1 MTNKNLLNLPN
12 LREKK
17 LQQISLKNM
26 TMKKLFLHLTLII
39 TLFAF
44 SAKAQNKISVMNLRC
59 EMLSNPEGIDV
70 LEPRLS
76 WLLDSS
82 ISGVEQT
89 AYQILVA
96 STKEKLNANQADLWD
111 SGKVTSSQSISV
123 IYKGKK
129 LESRNEAFWK
139 VKIWT
144 NKSETTWSET
154 NYWSMGILTYADWK
168 STRWIGYEK
177 LSKDDSVSQY
187 SRLSARYLRKEL
199 DLKKQVKKAKVYIM
213 GMGLY
218 ELYINGNKIGDQVL
232 APVPTDYTKNVKY
245 NVFDVTSQLKEGKN
259 MLGTIL
265 GNGRYFAMRQDYK
278 PYKIKSFGFPKMAL
292 QLFVEYTDGSSEI
305 IRTDDTWKL
314 TTDGPILSNN
324 EYDGEEYDARKEM
337 KGWNT
342 TNFDDKNWIN
352 ARYVQEPG
360 GFYEAQM
367 TPNMKIMGE
376 VKPISIKPTSRGT
389 YILDMG
395 QNMVGWLQLKVKGK
409 SGDQITMKFAESL
422 QADGSLYI
430 ANLRDAKTTDFYT
443 LKGEGE
449 EIWEPIFVYHGF
461 RFVEISGFPTK
472 PTLDNFVG
480 KVVYDDMKTTGT
492 FESSDATMNQIF
504 KNAWWGI
511 SGNYKGMPVDC
522 PQRNERQPWLGD
534 RTTGAYGESFLF
546 DNQTLYAKWLD
557 DIKYSQ
563 TQDGGLPDVA
573 PAFWRYY
580 GDNVTWPG
588 TYITVA
594 DMLYQQFADEEV
606 IKKQYPSMKKWMV
619 YMEEN
624 YLQNDLM
631 NKDKYGD
638 WCVPPESLELIRSKD
653 PSLMT
658 DGELISSAFYY
669 QLLGIMK
676 KFAKIVNA
684 DADIAHYDDLAI
696 RIKKAFNAKFLN
708 TTTNSYANNTVTANV
723 LPLAFGMVPENLK
736 EKVFQN
742 MVHEVEI
749 VKKGHISTGVIGTQF
764 LMRTLTNFGRG
775 DLAYKLASNKT
786 YPSWGYMVEN
796 GATTIWELWN
806 GNTADPKMNSQN
818 HVMLLGDLLIW
829 YYENI
834 AGIKSNPET
843 PGFKQ
848 IIMKPDFNAGLT
860 FVNASYK
867 SVHGLIKSNW
877 KKNKNGLEWNISIPA
892 NTTALVYLPTSNAKN
907 IVVNKNKLEKTG
919 IAYKSEENQQILTLK
934 SGVYSIKL
942 NQ

>member
-1 MTNKNLLNLPN
+1 
-12 LREKK
+12 
-17 LQQISLKNM
+17 
-26 TMKKLFLHLTLII
+26 MKKTFLYTFILIAS
-39 TLFAF
+39 FCF
-44 SAKAQNKISVMNLRC
+44 SLAQAQNKISVTNLQC
-59 EMLSNPEGIDV
+59 EMLNNSEGIDV
-70 LEPRLS
+70 VQPRLS
-76 WLLDSS
+76 WQIKSD
-82 ISGVEQT
+82 VNDVKQT
-89 AYQILVA
+89 AYQIMVA
-96 STKEKLNANQADLWD
+96 STLENLNANKADLWD
-111 SGKVTSSQSISV
+111 SEKVTSNESV
-123 IYKGKK
+123 NIIYKGKK
-129 LESRNEAFWK
+129 LGDRQNAFWK
-139 VKIWT
+139 VTVFT
-144 NKSETTWSET
+144 NKGEIKSASTAHFSI
-154 NYWSMGILTYADWK
+154 GILTYADWK

-187 SRLSARYLRKEL
+187 SRLSARYLRKEIN
-199 DLKKQVKKAKVYIM
+199 LKKQVKSAKVYIM

-265 GNGRYFAMRQDYK
+265 GNGRFFAMRQDYK

-292 QLFVEYTDGSSEI
+292 QLFVEYTDGTKDI

-342 TNFDDKNWIN
+342 TNFDDKSWVNT
-352 ARYVQEPG
+352 RYVQEPG

-376 VKPISIKPTSRGT
+376 VKPISIKATPKGT

-422 QADGSLYI
+422 QKDGSLYI
-430 ANLRDAKTTDFYT
+430 ANLRDAKTTDIYT

-449 EIWEPIFVYHGF
+449 EIWEPRFIFHGF

-472 PTLDNFVG
+472 PTLDNFIG
-480 KVVYDDMKTTGT
+480 KVVYDDIKTTGT

-511 SGNYKGMPVDC
+511 SGNYKGMPIDC

-588 TYITVA
+588 TYITVG
-594 DMLYQQFADEEV
+594 DMLYQQFGDAEV

-631 NKDKYGD
+631 DKDKYGD

-653 PSLMT
+653 PARLT
-658 DGELISSAFYY
+658 DGQLLSSAFYY

-676 KFAKIVNA
+676 KFAKIANS
-684 DADIAHYDDLAI
+684 DADIAHYDDLTV
-696 RIKKAFNAKFLN
+696 RIKKAFNAKYLN
-708 TTTNSYANNTVTANV
+708 TATNSYSNNTVTANV
-723 LPLAFGMVPENLK
+723 LPLAFGMVPENLI

-742 MVHEVEI
+742 MVHEVE
-749 VKKGHISTGVIGTQF
+749 VTKNGHISTGVIGTQF

-786 YPSWGYMVEN
+786 YPSWGFMVEN

-806 GNTADPKMNSQN
+806 GNTADPSMNSQN

-829 YYENI
+829 YYENM

-860 FVNASYK
+860 FVNASYE
-867 SVHGLIKSNW
+867 SIYGLIKSDW
-877 KKNKNGLEWNISIPA
+877 KKTKNTLEWEITIPA
-892 NTTALVYLPTSNAKN
+892 NSSALVYLPTSTVSDAK
-907 IVVNKNKLEKTG
+907 VNKEKVSKNYKIENNQLVLELPSGT
-919 IAYKSEENQQILTLK
+919 YKIN
-934 SGVYSIKL
+934 VNNIK
-942 NQ
+942 

>member
-1 MTNKNLLNLPN
+1 
-12 LREKK
+12 
-17 LQQISLKNM
+17 
-26 TMKKLFLHLTLII
+26 MKKIILHTFILIVS
-39 TLFAF
+39 LCF
-44 SAKAQNKISVMNLRC
+44 SLAKAQSKISVSNLQC
-59 EMLSNPEGIDV
+59 EMLNNPEGIDV
-70 LEPRLS
+70 LKPRLS
-76 WLLDSS
+76 WQIKAD
-82 ISGVEQT
+82 VNDVKQT

-96 STKEKLNANQADLWD
+96 STLENLNANKADLWD
-111 SGKVTSSQSISV
+111 SGKVAADASVNV
-123 IYKGKK
+123 IYNGKK
-129 LESRNEAFWK
+129 LNDRDNAFWK
-139 VKIWT
+139 VIVFT
-144 NKSETTWSET
+144 NKGEIKSAENAHFSI
-154 NYWSMGILTYADWK
+154 GILKYVGWSSK
-168 STRWIGYEK
+168 HWIGYEK

-187 SRLSARYLRKEL
+187 SRLSARYLRKEI
-199 DLKKQVKKAKVYIM
+199 DLKKQVKSAKVYIM

-265 GNGRYFAMRQDYK
+265 GNGRFFAMRQDFK
-278 PYKIKSFGFPKMAL
+278 PNKIKSFGLPKMAL
-292 QLFVEYTDGSSEI
+292 QLFVEYTDGSSEV

-337 KGWNT
+337 KGWAT
-342 TNFDDKNWIN
+342 TNFDDKNWVN

-367 TPNMKIMGE
+367 TPNMKIKGE
-376 VKPISIKPTSRGT
+376 VKPISIKATDKGT

-409 SGDQITMKFAESL
+409 SGDKITMKFAESL

-430 ANLRDAKTTDFYT
+430 ANLRDAKTTDVYT

-449 EIWEPIFVYHGF
+449 EIWEPRFIFHGF
-461 RFVEISGFPTK
+461 RFVEISGFPGK

-480 KVVYDDMKTTGT
+480 KVVYDDIKTTGT
-492 FESSDATMNQIF
+492 FESSNETMNQIF

-511 SGNYKGMPVDC
+511 RGNYKGMPIDC

-594 DMLYQQFADEEV
+594 DMLYQQFADAEV
-606 IKKQYPSMKKWMV
+606 IKKQYPTMKKWMV
-619 YMEEN
+619 YMEDN

-631 NKDKYGD
+631 DKDKYGD

-653 PSLMT
+653 PARMT
-658 DGELISSAFYY
+658 DGQLLSSAFYY
-669 QLLGIMK
+669 QLLNIMK
-676 KFAKIVNA
+676 KFAVIANA
-684 DADIAHYDDLAI
+684 DADIAHYDHLAQ
-696 RIKKAFNAKFLN
+696 RIKKAFNEKFLSTEKN
-708 TTTNSYANNTVTANV
+708 YYANNTVTANV
-723 LPLAFGMVPENLK
+723 LPLAFGMVPEELK
-736 EKVFQN
+736 DKVFQA
-742 MVHEVEI
+742 MAHEVE
-749 VKKGHISTGVIGTQF
+749 VTKQGHISTGVIGTQF

-786 YPSWGYMVEN
+786 YPSWGFMVEN

-806 GNTADPKMNSQN
+806 GNTADPSMNSQN

-829 YYENI
+829 YYENM

-860 FVNASYK
+860 YVNASYE
-867 SVHGLIKSNW
+867 SIHGLIKSNW
-877 KKNKNGLEWNISIPA
+877 KKEKNGLEWKISIPA
-892 NTTALVYLPTSNAKN
+892 NTTALVYLPTTDSKK
-907 IVVNKNKLEKTG
+907 ITVNKSKLDKTE
-919 IAYKSEENQQILTLK
+919 IAHKAEGNQQVLSLP
-934 SGVYSIKL
+934 SGDYSISLK
-942 NQ
+942 

>member
-1 MTNKNLLNLPN
+1 MLN
-12 LREKK
+12 
-17 LQQISLKNM
+17 
-26 TMKKLFLHLTLII
+26 
-39 TLFAF
+39 
-44 SAKAQNKISVMNLRC
+44 
-59 EMLSNPEGIDV
+59 NPEGIDV
-70 LEPRLS
+70 LKPRLS
-76 WLLDSS
+76 WQIQSNVND
-82 ISGVEQT
+82 VKQT

-96 STKEKLNANQADLWD
+96 STLENLNADKADLWD
-111 SGKVTSSQSISV
+111 SGKVQSNESVNV
-123 IYKGKK
+123 IYNGKK
-129 LESRNEAFWK
+129 LRDRQDAFWK
-139 VKIWT
+139 VIVFT
-144 NKSETTWSET
+144 NKGEIKSASTAHFSI
-154 NYWSMGILTYADWK
+154 GILTYADWK

-187 SRLSARYLRKEL
+187 SRLSARYLRKGI
-199 DLKKQVKKAKVYIM
+199 DLKKPIKNAKVYIM

-259 MLGTIL
+259 MMGTIL
-265 GNGRYFAMRQDYK
+265 GNGRFFAMRQDYK

-292 QLFVEYTDGSSEI
+292 QLFVEYTDGSSEV

-337 KGWNT
+337 KGWAT
-342 TNFDDKNWIN
+342 TNFDDKSWVN

-367 TPNMKIMGE
+367 TPSMKIKGE
-376 VKPISIKPTSRGT
+376 VKPISIKATAKGT

-409 SGDQITMKFAESL
+409 SGDKITMKFAESL
-422 QADGSLYI
+422 QKDGSLYI
-430 ANLRDAKTTDFYT
+430 ANLRDAKTTDVYT

-449 EIWEPIFVYHGF
+449 EIWEPRFMFHGF

-472 PTLDNFVG
+472 PTVDDFVG
-480 KVVYDDMKTTGT
+480 KVVYDDLKTTGT

-511 SGNYKGMPVDC
+511 SGNYKGMPIDC
-522 PQRNERQPWLGD
+522 PQRNERMPWLGD

-546 DNQTLYAKWLD
+546 NNQTLYAKWLD

-594 DMLYQQFADEEV
+594 DMLYQQFADAEV
-606 IKKQYPSMKKWMV
+606 IKKQYPSMKKWML

-631 NKDKYGD
+631 DKDKYGD

-653 PSLMT
+653 PSRMT
-658 DGELISSAFYY
+658 DGQLLSSAFYY
-669 QLLGIMK
+669 QLLNIMQ
-676 KFAKIVNA
+676 KFAKIANA
-684 DADIAHYDDLAI
+684 DADVLHYNDLAT

-708 TTTNSYANNTVTANV
+708 TEKNYYANNTVTANV
-723 LPLAFGMVPENLK
+723 LPLTFGMVPENLK
-736 EKVFQN
+736 DKVFQS
-742 MVHEVEI
+742 MTHEVE
-749 VKKGHISTGVIGTQF
+749 VTKQGHISTGVIGTQF

-786 YPSWGYMVEN
+786 YPSWGFMVEN

-806 GNTADPKMNSQN
+806 GNTADPAMNSQN

-829 YYENI
+829 YYENM
-834 AGIKSNPET
+834 AGIKSDPEN
-843 PGFKQ
+843 PGFKK

-860 FVNASYK
+860 YVNASYE
-867 SVHGLIKSNW
+867 SIYGTIKSNW
-877 KKNKNGLEWNISIPA
+877 KKNKNALEWKVVIPVNSSA
-892 NTTALVYLPTSNAKN
+892 VVYLPTANASS
-907 IVVNKNKLEKTG
+907 VMVNNQKLEKSSASYKTENNG
-919 IAYKSEENQQILTLK
+919 IAVTLP
-934 SGVYSIKL
+934 SGVYVL
-942 NQ
+942 NVK

>member
-1 MTNKNLLNLPN
+1 MNKIQ
-12 LREKK
+12 RY
-17 LQQISLKNM
+17 ISV
-26 TMKKLFLHLTLII
+26 LFLVV
-39 TLFAF
+39 ASF
-44 SAKAQNKISVMNLRC
+44 SAFAQKGISINNLQC

-70 LEPRLS
+70 LQPRLS
-76 WLLDSS
+76 WQIQSDLND
-82 ISGVEQT
+82 IKQT
-89 AYQILVA
+89 AYQIVVA
-96 STKEKLNANQADLWD
+96 STLENLNTNNADLWD
-111 SGKVTSSQSISV
+111 SGKVSSDESV
-123 IYKGKK
+123 NIVYNGKK
-129 LESRNEAFWK
+129 LNDRQNAFWK
-139 VKIWT
+139 VKVWT
-144 NKSETTWSET
+144 NKGEIQSNENAHFSI
-154 NYWSMGILTYADWK
+154 GILTYADWK
-168 STRWIGYEK
+168 STRWIGYDK
-177 LSKDDSVSQY
+177 VSPLDSVSQFA
-187 SRLSARYLRKEL
+187 RLSARYLRKEI
-199 DLKKQVKKAKVYIM
+199 DIKKQVKNAKVYIM
-213 GMGLY
+213 GLGLY

-245 NVFDVTSQLKEGKN
+245 NVFDVTAQLKDGKN

-265 GNGRYFAMRQDYK
+265 GNGRFFAMRQDYK
-278 PYKIKSFGFPKMAL
+278 SYKIKSFGFPKMAL
-292 QLFVEYTDGSSEI
+292 QLFIEYTDGTDEV

-314 TTDGPILSNN
+314 TANGPILSNN

-342 TNFDDKNWIN
+342 TNFDDKSWVNV
-352 ARYVQEPG
+352 RYVQEPG

-367 TPNMKIMGE
+367 TPNMKIKGE
-376 VKPISIKPTSRGT
+376 VKPISIKATSRGT

-395 QNMVGWLQLKVKGK
+395 QNMVGWLQLKVKGER
-409 SGDQITMKFAESL
+409 GDKITMKFAESL

-430 ANLRDAKTTDFYT
+430 ANLRDAKTTDIYT

-449 EIWEPIFVYHGF
+449 EVWEPRFIFHGF

-480 KVVYDDMKTTGT
+480 KVVYDDIKTTGT

-504 KNAWWGI
+504 KNAHWGI
-511 SGNYKGMPVDC
+511 SGNYKGMPIDC

-546 DNQTLYAKWLD
+546 DNETLYVKWLD
-557 DIKYSQ
+557 DIKYAQ
-563 TQDGGLPDVA
+563 THDGGIPDVA

-594 DMLYQQFADEEV
+594 DMLYQQFGNAAV
-606 IKKQYPSMKKWMV
+606 IKKQYPSMKKWMM

-624 YLQNDLM
+624 YLEKDLM
-631 NKDKYGD
+631 DKDKYGD

-653 PSLMT
+653 PARMT
-658 DGELISSAFYY
+658 DGKLLSSAFYY
-669 QLLGIMK
+669 HLLEIMK
-676 KFAKIVNA
+676 KFAKITNA
-684 DADIAHYDDLAI
+684 DSADIAYYDNLAV

-708 TTTNSYANNTVTANV
+708 TTTNSYSNNTVTANV

-742 MVHEVEI
+742 MAHEVE
-749 VKKGHISTGVIGTQF
+749 VTKQGHISTGVIGTQF

-786 YPSWGYMVEN
+786 YPSWGFMVEN

-806 GNTADPKMNSQN
+806 GNTADPSMNSQN

-848 IIMKPDFNAGLT
+848 IIMKPDFNTGLT
-860 FVNASYK
+860 YVNASYE
-867 SVHGLIKSNW
+867 SVQGLIKSNW
-877 KKNKNGLEWNISIPA
+877 KKNTKGGLEWNITIPA
-892 NTTALVYLPTSNAKN
+892 NTSALVYLPTTTAEKIS
-907 IVVNKNKLEKTG
+907 VNKTKLEKTG
-919 IAYKSEENQQILTLK
+919 ITYKSEGSQQIVTLP
-934 SGVYSIKL
+934 SGVYTINL
-942 NQ
+942 N

>member
-1 MTNKNLLNLPN
+1 
-12 LREKK
+12 
-17 LQQISLKNM
+17 
-26 TMKKLFLHLTLII
+26 MKKFFLHLTLII
-39 TLFAF
+39 TLFTF
-44 SAKAQNKISVMNLRC
+44 SAQAQTKISVTTLQC
-59 EMLSNPEGIDV
+59 EMLNNPEGIDV
-70 LEPRLS
+70 VQPRLS
-76 WLLDSS
+76 WKIKSD
-82 ISGVEQT
+82 VNDVKQT
-89 AYQILVA
+89 AYQIMVA
-96 STKEKLNANQADLWD
+96 STLENLNANKADLWN
-111 SGKVTSSQSISV
+111 SGKVTSNESV
-123 IYKGKK
+123 NIIYNGKK
-129 LESRNEAFWK
+129 LGDRQNAFWK
-139 VKIWT
+139 VAVFT
-144 NKSETTWSET
+144 NKGEIKSTTTAHFSI
-154 NYWSMGILTYADWK
+154 GILTYADWK

-187 SRLSARYLRKEL
+187 SRLSARYLRKEIN
-199 DLKKQVKKAKVYIM
+199 LKKQVKSAKVYIM

-265 GNGRYFAMRQDYK
+265 GNGRFFAMRQDYK

-292 QLFVEYTDGSSEI
+292 QLFVEYTDGTKDI

-324 EYDGEEYDARKEM
+324 EYDGEEYDARMEM
-337 KGWNT
+337 KGWAT
-342 TNFDDKNWIN
+342 TNFDDKNWVN

-367 TPNMKIMGE
+367 MPNMKIMGE
-376 VKPISIKPTSRGT
+376 VKPISIKATAKGT

-409 SGDQITMKFAESL
+409 SGEQITMKFAESL

-430 ANLRDAKTTDFYT
+430 ANLRDAKTTDVYT

-449 EIWEPIFVYHGF
+449 EIWEPRFIFHGF

-480 KVVYDDMKTTGT
+480 KVVYDDIKTTGT
-492 FESSDATMNQIF
+492 FKSSDATMNQIF

-511 SGNYKGMPVDC
+511 SGNYKGMPIDC

-588 TYITVA
+588 TYITVG
-594 DMLYQQFADEEV
+594 DMLYQQFGDKEV
-606 IKKQYPSMKKWMV
+606 IKKQYPSMKKWML

-631 NKDKYGD
+631 DKDKYGD

-653 PSLMT
+653 PARLT
-658 DGELISSAFYY
+658 DGQLLSTAFYY
-669 QLLGIMK
+669 QLLAIMK
-676 KFAKIVNA
+676 KFAKIANA
-684 DADIAHYDDLAI
+684 DVDIAHYDDLMV
-696 RIKKAFNAKFLN
+696 RIKKTFNAKFLN
-708 TTTNSYANNTVTANV
+708 TDKNYYANNTVTANV
-723 LPLAFGMVPENLK
+723 LPLAFGMVPENLID
-736 EKVFQN
+736 KVFKN
-742 MVHEVEI
+742 MVHEVE
-749 VKKGHISTGVIGTQF
+749 VTKNGHISTGVIGTQF

-775 DLAYKLASNKT
+775 DLAFKLASNKT

-806 GNTADPKMNSQN
+806 GNTADPTMNSQN

-829 YYENI
+829 YYENM

-860 FVNASYK
+860 FVNASYE
-867 SVHGLIKSNW
+867 SIYGLIKSDW
-877 KKNKNGLEWNISIPA
+877 KKNKNTLEWKITIPA
-892 NTTALVYLPTSNAKN
+892 NSSAVVCLPTANASSVTVNKQKLAQFSSSYKTENNN
-907 IVVNKNKLEKTG
+907 IV
-919 IAYKSEENQQILTLK
+919 LTLE
-934 SGVYSIKL
+934 SGSYVL
-942 NQ
+942 NVK

>member
-1 MTNKNLLNLPN
+1 
-12 LREKK
+12 
-17 LQQISLKNM
+17 
-26 TMKKLFLHLTLII
+26 MKKTLLYTFLLIV
-39 TLFAF
+39 LLCF
-44 SAKAQNKISVMNLRC
+44 SLAKAQNKISVTNLQT
-59 EMLSNPEGIDV
+59 EMLNNPEGIDV
-70 LEPRLS
+70 VQPRLS
-76 WLLDSS
+76 WQIQSNEND
-82 ISGVEQT
+82 VKQT
-89 AYQILVA
+89 AYQIIVA
-96 STKEKLNANQADLWD
+96 STLENLNANKADLWD
-111 SGKVTSSQSISV
+111 SGKVENNESV
-123 IYKGKK
+123 NIIYKGKK
-129 LESRNEAFWK
+129 LKGRQDVFWK
-139 VKIWT
+139 VIVWT
-144 NKSETTWSET
+144 NKGEIKSNENAHFSI
-154 NYWSMGILTYADWK
+154 GILSYADWK
-168 STRWIGYEK
+168 STHWIGYEK
-177 LSKDDSVSQY
+177 LSKEDSVSQY
-187 SRLSARYLRKEL
+187 SRLSARYLRKEI
-199 DLKKQVKKAKVYIM
+199 DVKKQVKSAKVYIM

-232 APVPTDYTKNVKY
+232 APVPTDYTKNIKY

-265 GNGRYFAMRQDYK
+265 GNGRFFAMRQDYK

-292 QLFVEYTDGSSEI
+292 QLFVEYTDGTKDI

-342 TNFDDKNWIN
+342 TSFDDKSWIN
-352 ARYVQEPG
+352 VRYVQEPG

-367 TPNMKIMGE
+367 TPNMKIKGE
-376 VKPISIKPTSRGT
+376 VKPISIKATSKGT

-409 SGDQITMKFAESL
+409 KGNAVTMKFAESL

-430 ANLRDAKTTDFYT
+430 ANLRDAKTTDVYT

-449 EIWEPIFVYHGF
+449 EIWEPRFIFHGF
-461 RFVEISGFPTK
+461 RFVEISGFPAK

-480 KVVYDDMKTTGT
+480 KVVYDDIKTTGT

-504 KNAWWGI
+504 KNAHWGI
-511 SGNYKGMPVDC
+511 SGNYKGMPIDC

-594 DMLYQQFADEEV
+594 DMLYQQFADAEV

-631 NKDKYGD
+631 DKDKYGD

-653 PSLMT
+653 PSLTT
-658 DGELISSAFYY
+658 DGGLISSAFYY
-669 QLLGIMK
+669 NLLGIMQ
-676 KFAKIVNA
+676 KFAKIADV
-684 DADIAHYDDLAI
+684 DADILHYNDLAT
-696 RIKKAFNAKFLN
+696 RIKKAFNAKYLN
-708 TTTNSYANNTVTANV
+708 TASNTYANNTVTANV
-723 LPLAFGMVPENLK
+723 LPLAFGMVPEDVK

-742 MVHEVEI
+742 MAHEVE
-749 VKKGHISTGVIGTQF
+749 VTKQGHISTGVIGTQF

-786 YPSWGYMVEN
+786 YPSWGFMVEN

-806 GNTADPKMNSQN
+806 GNTADPSMNSQN
-818 HVMLLGDLLIW
+818 HVMLLGDLMIW
-829 YYENI
+829 YYENM
-834 AGIKSNPET
+834 AGIKSNRDT

-860 FVNASYK
+860 FVNASYE
-867 SVHGLIKSNW
+867 SIHGLISSNW
-877 KKNKNGLEWNISIPA
+877 KKNKNTLQWKITIPA
-892 NTTALVYLPTSNAKN
+892 NTSAVVYLPITNASSVTVNNQKLTQFSTSYTTENKS
-907 IVVNKNKLEKTG
+907 IV
-919 IAYKSEENQQILTLK
+919 LTLP
-934 SGVYSIKL
+934 SGSYVL
-942 NQ
+942 NVK

>member
-1 MTNKNLLNLPN
+1 M
-12 LREKK
+12 
-17 LQQISLKNM
+17 ISL
-26 TMKKLFLHLTLII
+26 
-39 TLFAF
+39 
-44 SAKAQNKISVMNLRC
+44 SAKAQTKISVTNLQC
-59 EMLSNPEGIDV
+59 EMLNNPEGIDV
-70 LEPRLS
+70 VQPRLS
-76 WLLDSS
+76 WQIKSD
-82 ISGVEQT
+82 VNDVKQT

-96 STKEKLNANQADLWD
+96 STLENLNANKADLWD
-111 SGKVTSSQSISV
+111 SGKVTSNESV
-123 IYKGKK
+123 NIIYNGKK
-129 LESRNEAFWK
+129 LGDRQNAFWK
-139 VKIWT
+139 VTVFT
-144 NKSETTWSET
+144 NKGEIKSTENAHFSI
-154 NYWSMGILTYADWK
+154 GILTYADWK

-187 SRLSARYLRKEL
+187 SRLSARYLRKEI
-199 DLKKQVKKAKVYIM
+199 DVKKQVKSAKVYIM

-218 ELYINGNKIGDQVL
+218 ELYINGTKIGDQVL

-265 GNGRYFAMRQDYK
+265 GNGRFFAMRQDYK
-278 PYKIKSFGFPKMAL
+278 PYKIKSFGFPKLAL
-292 QLFVEYTDGSSEI
+292 QFFVEYTDGTKDI

-314 TTDGPILSNN
+314 TTAGPILSNN

-337 KGWNT
+337 KGWAT

-367 TPNMKIMGE
+367 MPNMKIMGE
-376 VKPISIKPTSRGT
+376 VKPISIKATAKGT

-430 ANLRDAKTTDFYT
+430 ANLRDAKTTDIYT
-443 LKGEGE
+443 LKGESE
-449 EIWEPIFVYHGF
+449 EIWEPRFIFHGF

-480 KVVYDDMKTTGT
+480 KVVYDDIKTTGT
-492 FESSDATMNQIF
+492 FESSDTTMNQIF

-511 SGNYKGMPVDC
+511 SGNYKGMPIDC

-588 TYITVA
+588 TYITVG
-594 DMLYQQFADEEV
+594 DMLYQQFGDKEV

-624 YLQNDLM
+624 YLKDDLM
-631 NKDKYGD
+631 DKDKYGD

-653 PSLMT
+653 PARLT
-658 DGELISSAFYY
+658 DGQLLSSAFYY

-676 KFAKIVNA
+676 KFAKISNA
-684 DADIAHYDDLAI
+684 DADIAHYDDLTT
-696 RIKKAFNAKFLN
+696 RIKKAFNSKFLN
-708 TTTNSYANNTVTANV
+708 TEKNYYANNTVTANV
-723 LPLAFGMVPENLK
+723 LPLAFGMVPENLID
-736 EKVFQN
+736 KVFQN
-742 MVHEVEI
+742 MVYEVE
-749 VKKGHISTGVIGTQF
+749 VTKQSHISTGVIGTQF

-775 DLAYKLASNKT
+775 DLAFKLASNKT

-806 GNTADPKMNSQN
+806 GNTADPSMNSQN

-829 YYENI
+829 YYENM

-860 FVNASYK
+860 FVNASYE
-867 SVHGLIKSNW
+867 SIYGLIKSNW
-877 KKNKNGLEWNISIPA
+877 KKNKNTLEWKITIPA
-892 NTTALVYLPTSNAKN
+892 NSSAVVYLPTKNASSVTVNKQKLAQFSSSYKTENNN
-907 IVVNKNKLEKTG
+907 IV
-919 IAYKSEENQQILTLK
+919 LTLE
-934 SGVYSIKL
+934 SGSYTVNLKL
-942 NQ
+942 Q

>member
-1 MTNKNLLNLPN
+1 
-12 LREKK
+12 
-17 LQQISLKNM
+17 
-26 TMKKLFLHLTLII
+26 MKKIVLHTFILIAS
-39 TLFAF
+39 LCF
-44 SAKAQNKISVMNLRC
+44 SLVQAQSKISVSNLQC
-59 EMLSNPEGIDV
+59 EMLNNPEGIDV
-70 LEPRLS
+70 LKPRLS
-76 WLLDSS
+76 WQIKAD
-82 ISGVEQT
+82 VNDVKQT

-96 STKEKLNANQADLWD
+96 STLENLNANKADLWD
-111 SGKVTSSQSISV
+111 SGKVQSSESV
-123 IYKGKK
+123 NIIYNGKK
-129 LESRNEAFWK
+129 LKDRDNAFWK
-139 VKIWT
+139 VIVFT
-144 NKSETTWSET
+144 NKGEIKSATTAHFSI
-154 NYWSMGILTYADWK
+154 GILTYADWK

-177 LSKDDSVSQY
+177 LSKDDSISQY
-187 SRLSARYLRKEL
+187 SKLSARYLRKEI
-199 DLKKQVKKAKVYIM
+199 DVKKQVKSAKVYIM

-265 GNGRYFAMRQDYK
+265 GNGRFFAMRQDYK
-278 PYKIKSFGFPKMAL
+278 PYKIKSFGLPKMAL
-292 QLFVEYTDGSSEI
+292 QLFVEYTDGTKDV

-337 KGWNT
+337 KDWAT
-342 TNFDDKNWIN
+342 TNFDDKNWVN

-367 TPNMKIMGE
+367 TPNMKIKGE
-376 VKPISIKPTSRGT
+376 VKPISIKATAKGT

-409 SGDQITMKFAESL
+409 SGDKITMKFAESL
-422 QADGSLYI
+422 KKDGSLYI
-430 ANLRDAKTTDFYT
+430 ANLRDAKTTDVYT

-449 EIWEPIFVYHGF
+449 EIWEPRFIFHGF
-461 RFVEISGFPTK
+461 RFVEISGFPGK

-480 KVVYDDMKTTGT
+480 KVVYDDIKTTGT

-511 SGNYKGMPVDC
+511 RGNYKGMPIDC

-594 DMLYQQFADEEV
+594 DMLYQQFADAEV
-606 IKKQYPSMKKWMV
+606 IKKQYPTMKKWMV
-619 YMEEN
+619 YMEDN

-631 NKDKYGD
+631 DKDKYGD
-638 WCVPPESLELIRSKD
+638 WCVPTESLELIRSKD
-653 PSLMT
+653 PARMT
-658 DGELISSAFYY
+658 DGQLLSSAFYY
-669 QLLGIMK
+669 QLLNIMK
-676 KFAKIVNA
+676 KFAVISNA
-684 DADIAHYDDLAI
+684 NADIAHYDDLAV
-696 RIKKAFNAKFLN
+696 RIKKAFNEKFLSTEKN
-708 TTTNSYANNTVTANV
+708 YYANNTVTANV

-736 EKVFQN
+736 DKVFQS
-742 MVHEVEI
+742 MVHEVE
-749 VKKGHISTGVIGTQF
+749 VTKQGHISTGVIGTQF

-786 YPSWGYMVEN
+786 YPSWGFMVEN

-806 GNTADPKMNSQN
+806 GNTADPSMNSQN
-818 HVMLLGDLLIW
+818 HVMLLGDLMIW
-829 YYENI
+829 YYENM

-860 FVNASYK
+860 YVNASYE
-867 SVHGLIKSNW
+867 SIHGLIKSNW
-877 KKNKNGLEWNISIPA
+877 KKDKNGLEWNINIPA
-892 NTTALVYLPTSNAKN
+892 NTTALVYLPTTDSGK
-907 IVVNKNKLEKTG
+907 ITVNKTKLGKTE
-919 IAYKSEENQQILTLK
+919 IAHKAEGNQQVLTLP
-934 SGVYSIKL
+934 SGLYTISLK
-942 NQ
+942 

>member
-1 MTNKNLLNLPN
+1 
-12 LREKK
+12 
-17 LQQISLKNM
+17 
-26 TMKKLFLHLTLII
+26 MKKTFLYTFILIAS
-39 TLFAF
+39 FCF
-44 SAKAQNKISVMNLRC
+44 SLAQAQNKISVTNLQC
-59 EMLSNPEGIDV
+59 EMLNNSEGIDV
-70 LEPRLS
+70 VQPRLS
-76 WLLDSS
+76 WQIKSD
-82 ISGVEQT
+82 VNDVKQT
-89 AYQILVA
+89 AYQIMVA
-96 STKEKLNANQADLWD
+96 STLENLNANKADLWD
-111 SGKVTSSQSISV
+111 SEKVTSNESV
-123 IYKGKK
+123 NIIYKGKK
-129 LESRNEAFWK
+129 LVDRQNAFWK
-139 VKIWT
+139 VTVFT
-144 NKSETTWSET
+144 NKGEIKSASTAHFSI
-154 NYWSMGILTYADWK
+154 GILTYADWK

-187 SRLSARYLRKEL
+187 SRLSARYLRKEIN
-199 DLKKQVKKAKVYIM
+199 LKKQVKSAKVYIM

-265 GNGRYFAMRQDYK
+265 GNGRFFAMRQDYK

-292 QLFVEYTDGSSEI
+292 QLFVEYTDGTKDI

-342 TNFDDKNWIN
+342 TNFDDKSWVNT
-352 ARYVQEPG
+352 RYVQEPG

-376 VKPISIKPTSRGT
+376 VKPISIKATPKGT

-422 QADGSLYI
+422 QKDGSLYI
-430 ANLRDAKTTDFYT
+430 ANLRDAKTTDVYT

-449 EIWEPIFVYHGF
+449 EIWEPRFIFHGF

-472 PTLDNFVG
+472 PTLDNFIG
-480 KVVYDDMKTTGT
+480 KVVYDDIKTTGT

-511 SGNYKGMPVDC
+511 SGNYKGMPIDC

-588 TYITVA
+588 TYITVG
-594 DMLYQQFADEEV
+594 DMLYQQFGDAEV

-631 NKDKYGD
+631 DKDKYGD

-653 PSLMT
+653 PARLT
-658 DGELISSAFYY
+658 DGQLLSSAFYY

-676 KFAKIVNA
+676 KFAKIANS
-684 DADIAHYDDLAI
+684 DADIAHYDDLTV
-696 RIKKAFNAKFLN
+696 RIKKAFNAKYLN
-708 TTTNSYANNTVTANV
+708 TATNSYSNNTVTANV
-723 LPLAFGMVPENLK
+723 LPLAFGMVPENLI

-742 MVHEVEI
+742 MVHEVE
-749 VKKGHISTGVIGTQF
+749 VTKNGHISTGVIGTQF

-786 YPSWGYMVEN
+786 YPSWGFMVEN

-806 GNTADPKMNSQN
+806 GNTADPSMNSQN

-829 YYENI
+829 YYENM

-860 FVNASYK
+860 FVNASYE
-867 SVHGLIKSNW
+867 SIYGLIKSDW
-877 KKNKNGLEWNISIPA
+877 KKTKNTLEWEITIPA
-892 NTTALVYLPTSNAKN
+892 NSSALVYLPTSTVSDAK
-907 IVVNKNKLEKTG
+907 VNKEKVSKNYKIENNQLVLELPSGT
-919 IAYKSEENQQILTLK
+919 YKIN
-934 SGVYSIKL
+934 VNNIK
-942 NQ
+942 

>member
-1 MTNKNLLNLPN
+1 
-12 LREKK
+12 
-17 LQQISLKNM
+17 
-26 TMKKLFLHLTLII
+26 MKKIVLHSFILLTSLC
-39 TLFAF
+39 F
-44 SAKAQNKISVMNLRC
+44 SLAKAQSKISLTNLQC
-59 EMLSNPEGIDV
+59 EMLTNPEGIDV
-70 LEPRLS
+70 VQPRLS
-76 WLLDSS
+76 WQLNSS
-82 ISGVEQT
+82 LSGLEQT
-89 AYQILVA
+89 AYQVLVA
-96 STKEKLNANQADLWD
+96 STKEKLDANDADLWD
-111 SGKVTSSQSISV
+111 SGKVNTNQSIHV
-123 IYKGKK
+123 VYKGKK
-129 LESRNEAFWK
+129 LTSRQEAYWK
-139 VKIWT
+139 VNVWT
-144 NKSETTWSET
+144 NKGETSWSAV
-154 NYWSMGILTYADWK
+154 NYWSIGILTYADWK

-187 SRLSARYLRKEL
+187 SRLSARYLRKGI
-199 DLKKQVKKAKVYIM
+199 DLKKPIKNAKVYIM

-218 ELYINGNKIGDQVL
+218 EFYINGNKIGNQVL
-232 APVPTDYTKNVKY
+232 APVPTDYTQNVKY
-245 NVFDVTSQLKEGKN
+245 NVFDVTSHLKEGQN

-265 GNGRYFAMRQDYK
+265 GNGRFFAMRQDFK
-278 PYKIKSFGFPKMAL
+278 PYKIKSFGLPKMAL
-292 QLFVEYTDGSSEI
+292 QLFVEYTDGTNEI

-314 TTDGPILSNN
+314 TTEGPILANN

-342 TNFDDKNWIN
+342 TNFDDSSWLN

-360 GFYEAQM
+360 GFFEAQM

-376 VKPISIKPTSRGT
+376 VKPISIKATPRGT

-409 SGDQITMKFAESL
+409 SGDRITMKFAESL
-422 QADGSLYI
+422 QDDGSLYI
-430 ANLRDAKTTDFYT
+430 ANLRDAKTTDIYT

-449 EIWEPIFVYHGF
+449 EIWEPRFVFHGF
-461 RFVEISGFPTK
+461 RFVEISGFPGK
-472 PTLDNFVG
+472 PTLDNFIG
-480 KVVYDDMKTTGT
+480 KVVYDDIKTIGT
-492 FESSDATMNQIF
+492 FESSDAIMNQIF

-511 SGNYKGMPVDC
+511 SGNYKGMPIDC

-546 DNQTLYAKWLD
+546 NNQTLYAKWLD

-594 DMLYQQFADEEV
+594 DMLYQQFGDAAV
-606 IKKQYPSMKKWMV
+606 VKKQYPSMKKWMV

-624 YLQNDLM
+624 YLENDLM
-631 NKDKYGD
+631 DKDKYGD

-653 PSLMT
+653 PARLT
-658 DGELISSAFYY
+658 DGQLLSSAFYY
-669 QLLGIMK
+669 QLLTIMK
-676 KFAKIVNA
+676 KFAKIANA
-684 DADIAHYDDLAI
+684 DADIAYYDDLAT

-708 TTTNSYANNTVTANV
+708 TEKNYYANNTVTANV
-723 LPLAFGMVPENLK
+723 LPLAFGMVPENLID
-736 EKVFQN
+736 KVFQN
-742 MVHEVEI
+742 MVHEVE
-749 VKKGHISTGVIGTQF
+749 VTKQGHISTGVIGTQF

-786 YPSWGYMVEN
+786 YPSWGFMVEN

-806 GNTADPKMNSQN
+806 GNTADPSMNSQN

-829 YYENI
+829 YYENM

-848 IIMKPDFNAGLT
+848 IIMKPDFDAGLT
-860 FVNASYK
+860 FVNASYE

-877 KKNKNGLEWNISIPA
+877 KKEKKGMQWNISIPA
-892 NTTALVYLPTSNAKN
+892 NTSALVYLPTQNVKN
-907 IVVNKNKLEKTG
+907 IVVNKAKLDKTAFTHKTDG
-919 IAYKSEENQQILTLK
+919 KQEVLTLP
-934 SGVYSIKL
+934 SGDYSIIW
-942 NQ
+942 N

>member
-1 MTNKNLLNLPN
+1 
-12 LREKK
+12 
-17 LQQISLKNM
+17 
-26 TMKKLFLHLTLII
+26 MKKFFLHITCIII
-39 TLFAF
+39 TTISF
-44 SAKAQNKISVMNLRC
+44 SAKAQNKISVTNLQC
-59 EMLSNPEGIDV
+59 EMLNNPQGIDV
-70 LEPRLS
+70 LKPRLS
-76 WLLDSS
+76 WQINAD
-82 ISGVEQT
+82 VNDVKQT

-96 STKEKLNANQADLWD
+96 SSLEKLNANNADLWD
-111 SGKVTSSQSISV
+111 SGKVESDEAVNI

-129 LESRNEAFWK
+129 LENRQDVFWK
-139 VKIWT
+139 VTVWT
-144 NKSETTWSET
+144 NKGEVKSNENAHFSI
-154 NYWSMGILTYADWK
+154 GILTYADWK

-177 LSKDDSVSQY
+177 LSKDDSISQY
-187 SRLSARYLRKEL
+187 ARLSARYLRKEIN
-199 DLKKQVKKAKVYIM
+199 LKKQVKNAKVYIM

-265 GNGRYFAMRQDYK
+265 GNGRFFAMRQDYK
-278 PYKIKSFGFPKMAL
+278 PYKIKSFGLPKMAL
-292 QLFVEYTDGSSEI
+292 QLFVEYTDGTQDI
-305 IRTDDTWKL
+305 IRTDDTWKV

-342 TNFDDKNWIN
+342 INFDDKNWEK

-360 GFYEAQM
+360 GFYEGQM

-376 VKPISIKPTSRGT
+376 VKPISIKATTKGT

-409 SGDQITMKFAESL
+409 SGDQMTMKFAESL

-430 ANLRDAKTTDFYT
+430 ANLRDAKTTDVYT

-449 EIWEPIFVYHGF
+449 EIWEPRFIFHGF

-472 PTLDNFVG
+472 PTVDDFVG
-480 KVVYDDMKTTGT
+480 KVVYDDIKTTGT

-504 KNAWWGI
+504 KNAYWGI
-511 SGNYKGMPVDC
+511 RGNYKGMPIDC

-557 DIKYSQ
+557 DIKNAQ

-594 DMLYQQFADEEV
+594 DMLYQQFADQEV
-606 IKKQYPSMKKWMV
+606 IKKQYPYMKKWMS

-624 YLQNDLM
+624 YLVNDLM
-631 NKDKYGD
+631 DKDKYGD

-653 PSLMT
+653 PARLT
-658 DGELISSAFYY
+658 DGGLISSAFYY
-669 QLLGIMK
+669 QLSGIMK
-676 KFAKIVNA
+676 KFAKIANA
-684 DADIAHYDDLAI
+684 DADIEHYSDLSK
-696 RIKKAFNAKFLN
+696 RISKAFNAKYLN
-708 TTTNSYANNTVTANV
+708 TTTNTYGNNTVTANV
-723 LPLAFGMVPENLK
+723 LPLAFGLVPENIK
-736 EKVFQN
+736 DKVFQN
-742 MVHEVEI
+742 MVHEVE
-749 VKKGHISTGVIGTQF
+749 VTKNGHISTGVIGTQF
-764 LMRTLTNFGRG
+764 LMRTLTNFERG

-786 YPSWGYMVEN
+786 YPSWGFMVEN

-806 GNTADPKMNSQN
+806 GNTADPSMNSQN

-829 YYENI
+829 YYENM

-848 IIMKPDFNAGLT
+848 IIMKPDFEAGLT
-860 FVNASYK
+860 YVNASYE
-867 SVHGLIKSNW
+867 SIHGLIKSHW
-877 KKNKNGLEWNISIPA
+877 KKSKNNLQWNITIPA
-892 NTTALVYLPTSNAKN
+892 NTSALVYLPTTNISDVALNGKKITAETSKIEGAKL
-907 IVVNKNKLEKTG
+907 V
-919 IAYKSEENQQILTLK
+919 LTLP
-934 SGVYSIKL
+934 SGTYNVSVKR
-942 NQ
+942 

>member
-1 MTNKNLLNLPN
+1 
-12 LREKK
+12 
-17 LQQISLKNM
+17 
-26 TMKKLFLHLTLII
+26 MKKFFLHLTLII
-39 TLFAF
+39 TLFTF
-44 SAKAQNKISVMNLRC
+44 SGQAQTKISVTNLQC
-59 EMLSNPEGIDV
+59 EMLNNPEGIDV
-70 LEPRLS
+70 VQPRLS
-76 WLLDSS
+76 WQIKSEVND
-82 ISGVEQT
+82 VKQT
-89 AYQILVA
+89 AYQIMVA
-96 STKEKLNANQADLWD
+96 STLENLNANKADLWD
-111 SGKVTSSQSISV
+111 SGKVTSNESVSI
-123 IYKGKK
+123 IYNGKK
-129 LESRNEAFWK
+129 LGDRQNAFWK
-139 VKIWT
+139 VTVFT
-144 NKSETTWSET
+144 NKGEIKSNENAHFSI
-154 NYWSMGILTYADWK
+154 GILTYADWK

-187 SRLSARYLRKEL
+187 SRLSARYLRKEIN
-199 DLKKQVKKAKVYIM
+199 LKKQVKSAKVYIM

-265 GNGRYFAMRQDYK
+265 GNGRFFAMRQDYK

-292 QLFVEYTDGSSEI
+292 QLFVEYTDGSKDI

-337 KGWNT
+337 KGWAT
-342 TNFDDKNWIN
+342 TNFDDATWVN

-367 TPNMKIMGE
+367 SANMKIMGE
-376 VKPISIKPTSRGT
+376 VKPISIKATTKGT

-409 SGDQITMKFAESL
+409 SGEQITMKFAESL

-430 ANLRDAKTTDFYT
+430 ANLRDAKTTDVYT

-449 EIWEPIFVYHGF
+449 EIWEPRFIFHGF

-472 PTLDNFVG
+472 PTLDNFIG
-480 KVVYDDMKTTGT
+480 KVVYDDIKTTGT

-511 SGNYKGMPVDC
+511 SGNYKGMPIDC

-588 TYITVA
+588 TYITVG
-594 DMLYQQFADEEV
+594 DMLYQQFGDAEV
-606 IKKQYPSMKKWMV
+606 IKKQYPSMKKWVV

-624 YLQNDLM
+624 YLQNDLID
-631 NKDKYGD
+631 KDKYGD

-653 PSLMT
+653 PARLT
-658 DGELISSAFYY
+658 DGQLLSSAFYY
-669 QLLGIMK
+669 QLLTIMK
-676 KFAKIVNA
+676 KFAKIANA
-684 DADIAHYDDLAI
+684 DADIAHYDDLTM

-708 TTTNSYANNTVTANV
+708 TEKNYYANNTVTANV
-723 LPLAFGMVPENLK
+723 LPLAFGIVPENLID
-736 EKVFQN
+736 KVFQN
-742 MVHEVEI
+742 MVHEVE
-749 VKKGHISTGVIGTQF
+749 VTKNGHISTGVIGTQF

-806 GNTADPKMNSQN
+806 GNTADPTMNSQN

-829 YYENI
+829 YYENM

-848 IIMKPDFNAGLT
+848 IIMKPDFTAGLT
-860 FVNASYK
+860 YVNASYE
-867 SVHGLIKSNW
+867 SVYGLIKSDW
-877 KKNKNGLEWNISIPA
+877 KKDKKALVWNITIPA
-892 NTTALVYLPTSNAKN
+892 NSSAVVYLPTTDVSAVSINKQKLDKTSHSYKTEKSNLA
-907 IVVNKNKLEKTG
+907 ITLSSGT
-919 IAYKSEENQQILTLK
+919 YILNVK
-934 SGVYSIKL
+934 
-942 NQ
+942 

>member
-1 MTNKNLLNLPN
+1 
-12 LREKK
+12 
-17 LQQISLKNM
+17 
-26 TMKKLFLHLTLII
+26 MKKIVLHTFILIVS
-39 TLFAF
+39 FCF
-44 SAKAQNKISVMNLRC
+44 SLAKAQNKISVTNLQC
-59 EMLSNPEGIDV
+59 EMLNNPEGIDV
-70 LEPRLS
+70 LQPRLS
-76 WLLDSS
+76 WQIKSDAND
-82 ISGVEQT
+82 VKQT
-89 AYQILVA
+89 AYQIIVA
-96 STKEKLNANQADLWD
+96 STLENLNANKADLWD
-111 SGKVTSSQSISV
+111 SGKVTSDASV
-123 IYKGKK
+123 NVVYNGKK
-129 LESRNEAFWK
+129 LKDRQNAFWK
-139 VKIWT
+139 VTVFTDKGEA
-144 NKSETTWSET
+144 KSAENAHFSI
-154 NYWSMGILTYADWK
+154 GILTYADWK

-177 LSKDDSVSQY
+177 LSKDDSISQY
-187 SRLSARYLRKEL
+187 SKLSARYFRKEI
-199 DLKKQVKKAKVYIM
+199 DLKKQVKNAKVYIM

-218 ELYINGNKIGDQVL
+218 ELYINGNKIGNQVL

-265 GNGRYFAMRQDYK
+265 GNGRFFAMRQDYK
-278 PYKIKSFGFPKMAL
+278 PYKIKSFGLPKMAL
-292 QLFVEYTDGSSEI
+292 QLFVEYTDGSSEV

-342 TNFDDKNWIN
+342 INFDDKNWVN

-367 TPNMKIMGE
+367 TPNMKIKDE
-376 VKPISIKPTSRGT
+376 VKPISIKATPRGT
-389 YILDMG
+389 YILDIG

-422 QADGSLYI
+422 QKDGSLYI
-430 ANLRDAKTTDFYT
+430 ANLRDAKTTDVYT

-449 EIWEPIFVYHGF
+449 EIWEPRFIFHGF
-461 RFVEISGFPTK
+461 RFVEISGFPGK
-472 PTLDNFVG
+472 PTVDNFVG
-480 KVVYDDMKTTGT
+480 KVVYDDIKTTGT
-492 FESSDATMNQIF
+492 FESSDAIMNQIF

-511 SGNYKGMPVDC
+511 RGNYKGMPIDC

-594 DMLYQQFADEEV
+594 DMLYQQFGDAAV
-606 IKKQYPSMKKWMV
+606 VKKQYPYMKKWMV

-631 NKDKYGD
+631 DKDKYGD

-653 PSLMT
+653 PARLT
-658 DGELISSAFYY
+658 DGQLLSSAFYY
-669 QLLGIMK
+669 ELLIIMK
-676 KFAKIVNA
+676 KFAVIANA
-684 DADIAHYDDLAI
+684 DADIAHYDDLAV

-708 TTTNSYANNTVTANV
+708 TGKNYYANNTVTANV
-723 LPLAFGMVPENLK
+723 LPLAFGLVPENLK
-736 EKVFQN
+736 DKVFQN
-742 MVHEVEI
+742 MAHEVEET
-749 VKKGHISTGVIGTQF
+749 KQGHISTGVIGTQF

-786 YPSWGYMVEN
+786 YPSWGFMVEN

-806 GNTADPKMNSQN
+806 GNTADPSMNSQN

-829 YYENI
+829 YYENM

-860 FVNASYK
+860 FVNASYE
-867 SVHGLIKSNW
+867 SIYGTIKSDW
-877 KKNKNGLEWNISIPA
+877 KKNKNTLEWKISIPA
-892 NTTALVYLPTSNAKN
+892 NTSALVYLPTVNASDVK
-907 IVVNKNKLEKTG
+907 VNKGKVSKNYKIENNKLVLELSSGT
-919 IAYKSEENQQILTLK
+919 YQIN
-934 SGVYSIKL
+934 VNNIK
-942 NQ
+942 Q

>member
-1 MTNKNLLNLPN
+1 
-12 LREKK
+12 
-17 LQQISLKNM
+17 
-26 TMKKLFLHLTLII
+26 MKKTFLSIFILIASLYFTL
-39 TLFAF
+39 
-44 SAKAQNKISVMNLRC
+44 AKAQNKISVTNLQC
-59 EMLSNPEGIDV
+59 EMLNNPEGIDV
-70 LEPRLS
+70 LQPRLS
-76 WLLDSS
+76 WKIKAD
-82 ISGVEQT
+82 VNDVKQT

-96 STKEKLNANQADLWD
+96 STLENLNANKADLWD
-111 SGKVTSSQSISV
+111 SGKVESNQSV
-123 IYKGKK
+123 NVTYKGKS
-129 LESRNEAFWK
+129 LGDRQNAFWK
-139 VKIWT
+139 VIVWT
-144 NKSETTWSET
+144 NKGEIKSTDITHFSI
-154 NYWSMGILTYADWK
+154 GILTYSDWK

-187 SRLSARYLRKEL
+187 SRLSARYLRKEINL
-199 DLKKQVKKAKVYIM
+199 TKQVKNAKVYIM

-265 GNGRYFAMRQDYK
+265 GNGRFFAMRQDYK

-292 QLFVEYTDGSSEI
+292 QLFVEYTDGTKEV

-314 TTDGPILSNN
+314 TTDGPILANN

-352 ARYVQEPG
+352 AQYVQEPG

-376 VKPISIKPTSRGT
+376 VKPISIKATAKGT

-409 SGDQITMKFAESL
+409 AGDKITMKFAESL

-430 ANLRDAKTTDFYT
+430 ANLRDAKTTDIYT
-443 LKGEGE
+443 LKGGGE
-449 EIWEPIFVYHGF
+449 EIWEPRFIFHGF
-461 RFVEISGFPTK
+461 RYVEISGYTTK

-511 SGNYKGMPVDC
+511 SGNYKGMPIDC

-546 DNQTLYAKWLD
+546 NNQTLYAKWLD

-594 DMLYQQFADEEV
+594 DMLYHQFGDKEV
-606 IKKQYPSMKKWMV
+606 IKKQYPSIKKWMV

-624 YLQNDLM
+624 YLKDDLM
-631 NKDKYGD
+631 DKDKYGD

-653 PSLMT
+653 PARLT
-658 DGELISSAFYY
+658 DGQLLSSAFYY

-676 KFAKIVNA
+676 KFAKIANA
-684 DADIAHYDDLAI
+684 DADIAHYDDLAEK
-696 RIKKAFNAKFLN
+696 IKKAFNAKYLN
-708 TTTNSYANNTVTANV
+708 TATNTYANNTVTANV

-736 EKVFQN
+736 DKVFQN
-742 MVHEVEI
+742 MVHEVE
-749 VKKGHISTGVIGTQF
+749 VTKKGHISTGVIGTQF
-764 LMRTLTNFGRG
+764 LMRTLTEFGRG
-775 DLAYKLASNKT
+775 DLAFKLASNKT

-806 GNTADPKMNSQN
+806 GNTADPTMNSQN

-829 YYENI
+829 YYQNM
-834 AGIKSNPET
+834 AGIKSNPEK
-843 PGFKQ
+843 PGFEQ

-860 FVNASYK
+860 FVNASYE
-867 SVHGLIKSNW
+867 SVHGLIKSDW
-877 KKNKNGLEWNISIPA
+877 KKNKNTLQWKITIPA
-892 NTTALVYLPTSNAKN
+892 NSSAVVYLPTDKSSAVKVNNEKLDKSSTSYKTENNN
-907 IVVNKNKLEKTG
+907 IV
-919 IAYKSEENQQILTLK
+919 LTLE
-934 SGVYSIKL
+934 SGSYVL
-942 NQ
+942 NVN

>member
-1 MTNKNLLNLPN
+1 
-12 LREKK
+12 
-17 LQQISLKNM
+17 
-26 TMKKLFLHLTLII
+26 MKKFFLHITCII
-39 TLFAF
+39 IATISF
-44 SAKAQNKISVMNLRC
+44 SAKAQNKISVTNLQC
-59 EMLSNPEGIDV
+59 EMLNNPEGIDV
-70 LEPRLS
+70 LKPRLS
-76 WLLDSS
+76 WHINAEVND
-82 ISGVEQT
+82 VQQT

-96 STKEKLNANQADLWD
+96 STLEKLNANNADLWD
-111 SGKVTSSQSISV
+111 SGKVNSDEAVNI
-123 IYKGKK
+123 IYKGEK
-129 LESRNEAFWK
+129 LENRQDVFWK
-139 VKIWT
+139 VTIWT
-144 NKSETTWSET
+144 NKGEVKSNEKAHFSI
-154 NYWSMGILTYADWK
+154 GILTYADWK

-187 SRLSARYLRKEL
+187 ARLSARYLRKEIN
-199 DLKKQVKKAKVYIM
+199 LKKQVKNAKVYIM

-245 NVFDVTSQLKEGKN
+245 NIFDVTSQLKEGKN

-265 GNGRYFAMRQDYK
+265 GNGRFFAMRQDYK
-278 PYKIKSFGFPKMAL
+278 PYKIKSFGLPKMAL
-292 QLFVEYTDGSSEI
+292 QLFVEYTDGTQDI
-305 IRTDDTWKL
+305 IRTDDTWKV

-342 TNFDDKNWIN
+342 TNFDDKNWEK

-360 GFYEAQM
+360 GFYEGQM

-376 VKPISIKPTSRGT
+376 VKPISIKAAAKGS

-395 QNMVGWLQLKVKGK
+395 QNMVGWLQLRVKGK
-409 SGDQITMKFAESL
+409 SGDQVTMKFAESL

-430 ANLRDAKTTDFYT
+430 ANLRDAKTTDVYT

-449 EIWEPIFVYHGF
+449 EIWEPRFIFHGF

-472 PTLDNFVG
+472 PTVDNFVG
-480 KVVYDDMKTTGT
+480 KMVYDDIKTTGT
-492 FESSDATMNQIF
+492 FESSDAIMNQIF

-511 SGNYKGMPVDC
+511 SGNYKGMPIDC

-557 DIKYSQ
+557 DIKNAQ

-594 DMLYQQFADEEV
+594 DMLYQQFADQEV
-606 IKKQYPSMKKWMV
+606 IKKQYPYMKKWMA

-624 YLQNDLM
+624 YLVNDLM
-631 NKDKYGD
+631 DKDKYGD

-653 PSLMT
+653 PSRLT
-658 DGELISSAFYY
+658 DGGLISSAFYY

-676 KFAKIVNA
+676 KFAKIASA
-684 DADIAHYDDLAI
+684 DSDIEHYNDLSE
-696 RIKKAFNAKFLN
+696 RISKAFNAKYLN
-708 TTTNSYANNTVTANV
+708 AATNTYANNTVTANV
-723 LPLAFGMVPENLK
+723 LPLAFGLVPENLK

-742 MVHEVEI
+742 MVHEVE
-749 VKKGHISTGVIGTQF
+749 VTKNGHISTGVIGTQF

-786 YPSWGYMVEN
+786 YPSWGFMVEN

-806 GNTADPKMNSQN
+806 GNTADPSMNSQN

-829 YYENI
+829 YYENM
-834 AGIKSNPET
+834 AGIRSNPET

-848 IIMKPDFNAGLT
+848 IIMKPDFGAGLT
-860 FVNASYK
+860 YVNASYE
-867 SVHGLIKSNW
+867 SIHGLIKSNW
-877 KKNKNGLEWNISIPA
+877 KKSKNNLQWNIIIPA
-892 NTTALVYLPTSNAKN
+892 NTSALVYLPTTN
-907 IVVNKNKLEKTG
+907 ISAVTLNGKKITSTT
-919 IAYKSEENQQILTLK
+919 YKSEGAKLVLTLS
-934 SGVYSIKL
+934 SGYYDLSVKR
-942 NQ
+942 

>member
-1 MTNKNLLNLPN
+1 
-12 LREKK
+12 
-17 LQQISLKNM
+17 
-26 TMKKLFLHLTLII
+26 MKKTFLSTFILIAS
-39 TLFAF
+39 LCF
-44 SAKAQNKISVMNLRC
+44 SLAQAQNKISVTNLQC
-59 EMLSNPEGIDV
+59 EMLNNPEGIDV
-70 LEPRLS
+70 LQPRLS
-76 WLLDSS
+76 WQIKSD
-82 ISGVEQT
+82 VNDVKQT
-89 AYQILVA
+89 AYQIMVA
-96 STKEKLNANQADLWD
+96 STLENLNANKADLWD
-111 SGKVTSSQSISV
+111 SGKVNSDESVNV

-129 LESRNEAFWK
+129 LKDRQDAFWK
-139 VKIWT
+139 VTVFT
-144 NKSETTWSET
+144 NKGEAKSTENAYFSI
-154 NYWSMGILTYADWK
+154 GILTYADWK

-177 LSKDDSVSQY
+177 LSKDDSISQY
-187 SRLSARYLRKEL
+187 SKLSARYLRKEIN
-199 DLKKQVKKAKVYIM
+199 LKKQVKNAKVYIM

-245 NVFDVTSQLKEGKN
+245 NVFDVTSQLNEGKN

-265 GNGRYFAMRQDYK
+265 GNGRFFAMRQDYK

-292 QLFVEYTDGSSEI
+292 QLFVEYTDGTSEV

-314 TTDGPILSNN
+314 TSDGSILANN

-342 TNFDDKNWIN
+342 TNFDDKNWLN

-367 TPNMKIMGE
+367 TPNMKIKGE
-376 VKPISIKPTSRGT
+376 VKPISIKATAKRT

-430 ANLRDAKTTDFYT
+430 ANLRDAKTTDVYT

-449 EIWEPIFVYHGF
+449 EIWEPRFIFHGF

-492 FESSDATMNQIF
+492 FESSNATMNQIF

-511 SGNYKGMPVDC
+511 SGNYKGMPIDC

-546 DNQTLYAKWLD
+546 DNQNLYAKWLD

-588 TYITVA
+588 TYITVG
-594 DMLYQQFADEEV
+594 DMLYQQFGDTEV
-606 IKKQYPSMKKWMV
+606 IKKQYPTMKKWMV

-624 YLQNDLM
+624 YLVNDLM
-631 NKDKYGD
+631 DKDKYGD

-653 PSLMT
+653 PARLT
-658 DGELISSAFYY
+658 DGQLLSSAFYY

-676 KFAKIVNA
+676 KFAVIAKA
-684 DADIAHYDDLAI
+684 DADIAHYDDLAQ

-708 TTTNSYANNTVTANV
+708 TEKNYYANNTVTANA
-723 LPLAFGMVPENLK
+723 LPLAFGLVPENVID
-736 EKVFQN
+736 KVFQN
-742 MVHEVEI
+742 MVHEIEVN
-749 VKKGHISTGVIGTQF
+749 KKGHISTGVIGTQF

-775 DLAYKLASNKT
+775 DLAFKLASNKT
-786 YPSWGYMVEN
+786 YPSWGFMVEN

-806 GNTADPKMNSQN
+806 GNTADPSMNSQN

-860 FVNASYK
+860 FVNASYE
-867 SVHGLIKSNW
+867 SNYGLIKSDW
-877 KKNKNGLEWNISIPA
+877 KKNKNTLEWKITIPA
-892 NTTALVYLPTSNAKN
+892 NSSAVVYFPTTNTSSVTVNKQKLAQFSTSYKTENNN
-907 IVVNKNKLEKTG
+907 IV
-919 IAYKSEENQQILTLK
+919 LTLS
-934 SGVYSIKL
+934 SGSYVL
-942 NQ
+942 NVK

>member
-1 MTNKNLLNLPN
+1 MLN
-12 LREKK
+12 
-17 LQQISLKNM
+17 
-26 TMKKLFLHLTLII
+26 
-39 TLFAF
+39 
-44 SAKAQNKISVMNLRC
+44 
-59 EMLSNPEGIDV
+59 NPEGIDV
-70 LEPRLS
+70 VQPRLS
-76 WLLDSS
+76 WQIKSDMND
-82 ISGVEQT
+82 VKQT
-89 AYQILVA
+89 AYQIIVA
-96 STKEKLNANQADLWD
+96 STLENLNSNKADLWD
-111 SGKVTSSQSISV
+111 SGKVTSNESV
-123 IYKGKK
+123 NIIYNGKK
-129 LESRNEAFWK
+129 LRDRQNAFWK
-139 VKIWT
+139 VTIFT
-144 NKSETTWSET
+144 NKGEIKSATTAHFSI
-154 NYWSMGILTYADWK
+154 GILTYADWK

-187 SRLSARYLRKEL
+187 SRLSARYLRKEIN
-199 DLKKQVKKAKVYIM
+199 LKKQVKSAKVYII

-265 GNGRYFAMRQDYK
+265 GNGRFFAMRQDYK
-278 PYKIKSFGFPKMAL
+278 PYKIKSFGLPKMAL
-292 QLFVEYTDGSSEI
+292 QLFVEYTDGSKEV

-337 KGWNT
+337 KGWAT
-342 TNFDDKNWIN
+342 TNFDDKNWVN

-367 TPNMKIMGE
+367 TPYMKIMGE
-376 VKPISIKPTSRGT
+376 VKPISIKATAKGT

-409 SGDQITMKFAESL
+409 SGDKITMKFAESL
-422 QADGSLYI
+422 QKDGSLYI
-430 ANLRDAKTTDFYT
+430 ANLRDAKTTDVYT

-449 EIWEPIFVYHGF
+449 EIWEPRFIFHGF

-480 KVVYDDMKTTGT
+480 KVVYDDIKTTGT

-511 SGNYKGMPVDC
+511 SGNYKGMPIDC

-588 TYITVA
+588 TYITVG
-594 DMLYQQFADEEV
+594 DMLYQQFGDAEV

-631 NKDKYGD
+631 DKDKYGD

-653 PSLMT
+653 PARLT
-658 DGELISSAFYY
+658 DGQLLSSAFYY
-669 QLLGIMK
+669 QLLTIMK
-676 KFAKIVNA
+676 KFAKIANA
-684 DADIAHYDDLAI
+684 DTDITHYDDLAT
-696 RIKKAFNAKFLN
+696 RIKKAFNAKFFNVDKN
-708 TTTNSYANNTVTANV
+708 TYANNTVTANL
-723 LPLAFGMVPENLK
+723 LPLAFGIVPEDVK
-736 EKVFQN
+736 DRVFQN
-742 MVHEVEI
+742 MAHEVE
-749 VKKGHISTGVIGTQF
+749 VTKQGHISTGVIGTQF

-775 DLAYKLASNKT
+775 DLAFKLASNKT
-786 YPSWGYMVEN
+786 YPSWGFMVEN

-806 GNTADPKMNSQN
+806 GNTADPSMNSQN

-829 YYENI
+829 YYENM

-860 FVNASYK
+860 FVNASYE
-867 SVHGLIKSNW
+867 SVYGLIKSDW
-877 KKNKNGLEWNISIPA
+877 KKSKNTLQWKITIPA
-892 NTTALVYLPTSNAKN
+892 NSSALVYLPTDKASS
-907 IVVNKNKLEKTG
+907 VTVNNQKLEKSS
-919 IAYKSEENQQILTLK
+919 ASYKTEKNNIVLTLP
-934 SGVYSIKL
+934 SGSYIL
-942 NQ
+942 NVK

>member
-1 MTNKNLLNLPN
+1 
-12 LREKK
+12 
-17 LQQISLKNM
+17 
-26 TMKKLFLHLTLII
+26 MKKTFLYTFILIAS
-39 TLFAF
+39 LCF
-44 SAKAQNKISVMNLRC
+44 SLAKAQNKISVKNLQC
-59 EMLSNPEGIDV
+59 EMLVNPEGIDV
-70 LEPRLS
+70 VQPRLS
-76 WLLDSS
+76 WQIKADANA
-82 ISGVEQT
+82 VKQT
-89 AYQILVA
+89 AFQIIVA
-96 STKEKLNANQADLWD
+96 STLENLNANKADLWD
-111 SGKVTSSQSISV
+111 SGKVESNESV
-123 IYKGKK
+123 NIIYNGKR
-129 LESRNEAFWK
+129 LENRQNAFWK
-139 VKIWT
+139 VTVWT
-144 NKSETTWSET
+144 NKGEIKSNWSAHF
-154 NYWSMGILTYADWK
+154 SIGILTYADWK
-168 STRWIGYEK
+168 STRWIGYDK
-177 LSKDDSVSQY
+177 VSPLDSVSQFA
-187 SRLSARYLRKEL
+187 RLSARYLRKEI
-199 DLKKQVKKAKVYIM
+199 DLKKPIKEAKVYIM

-218 ELYINGNKIGDQVL
+218 ELYINGKKIGDQVL
-232 APVPTDYTKNVKY
+232 APVATDYTKNVKY

-265 GNGRYFAMRQDYK
+265 GNGRFFAMRQDYK

-292 QLFVEYTDGSSEI
+292 QLFIEYADGSKEV

-337 KGWNT
+337 KDWNR
-342 TNFDDKNWIN
+342 TNFDDKTWVN

-376 VKPISIKPTSRGT
+376 VKPLSIKTTPKGT

-395 QNMVGWLQLKVKGK
+395 QNMVGWLQLKAKGK
-409 SGDQITMKFAESL
+409 SGDQITMKFVESL

-430 ANLRDAKTTDFYT
+430 ANLRDAKTTDVYT

-449 EIWEPIFVYHGF
+449 EIWEPRFIFHGF
-461 RFVEISGFPTK
+461 RFVEISGYTTK
-472 PTLDNFVG
+472 PTLDNFIG
-480 KVVYDDMKTTGT
+480 KVVYDDIKTTGT

-504 KNAWWGI
+504 KNAYWGI
-511 SGNYKGMPVDC
+511 RGNYKGMPIDC

-594 DMLYQQFADEEV
+594 DMLYQQFADAAV
-606 IKKQYPSMKKWMV
+606 VKKQYPSMKKWMT

-631 NKDKYGD
+631 DKDKYGD

-653 PSLMT
+653 PTRLT
-658 DGELISSAFYY
+658 DGGLLSSAFYY

-676 KFAKIVNA
+676 KFAKIANA
-684 DADIAHYDDLAI
+684 EADIVHYEDLSI
-696 RIKKAFNAKFLN
+696 RIKIAFNAKYLN
-708 TTTNSYANNTVTANV
+708 VATNNYANNTVTANV
-723 LPLAFGMVPENLK
+723 LPLAFGLVPENLK
-736 EKVFQN
+736 EKVFQS
-742 MVHEVEI
+742 MVHEVE
-749 VKKGHISTGVIGTQF
+749 VTKNGHISTGVIGTQF

-806 GNTADPKMNSQN
+806 GNTADPTMNSQN

-829 YYENI
+829 YYENM

-848 IIMKPDFNAGLT
+848 IIMKPDFKAGLT
-860 FVNASYK
+860 YVNASYE
-867 SVHGLIKSNW
+867 SIYGLIKSDW
-877 KKNKNGLEWNISIPA
+877 KTSKTNLVWKIIIPA
-892 NTTALVYLPTSNAKN
+892 NSSALVYLPTTNASDVK
-907 IVVNKNKLEKTG
+907 VNNEKVSKSCKIENNKLVLELPSG
-919 IAYKSEENQQILTLK
+919 SYQINTNN
-934 SGVYSIKL
+934 IK
-942 NQ
+942 Q